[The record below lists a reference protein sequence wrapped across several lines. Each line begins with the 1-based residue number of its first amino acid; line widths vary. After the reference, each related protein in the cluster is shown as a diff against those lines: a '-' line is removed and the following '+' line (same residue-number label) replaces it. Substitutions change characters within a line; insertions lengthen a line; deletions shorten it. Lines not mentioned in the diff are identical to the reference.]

1 MTNVVFNDL
10 NDVRLTVV
18 VLFYDLRVIVDHH
31 FFKFIFIMQLL
42 YHIIRRCM
50 LVFDLIFEE
59 NVVHIIDEGERKR
72 FISKTNTKYSSLKI
86 VQVKR

>member
-1 MTNVVFNDL
+1 M
-10 NDVRLTVV
+10 RLTVV

-31 FFKFIFIMQLL
+31 FLNFIFIMQLL

-86 VQVKR
+86 VRVKR